1 MGMRLFP
8 RELHP
13 MEYLPSLEQ
22 LKPNTQSP
30 ATENADFKPQWSAW
44 SRCESSFS
52 LLLVPHKPGVYA
64 LAEEVIDSGAYGR
77 RMLAMFAV
85 TASDDLAR
93 SISQLFM
100 PSHPLCARMAQC
112 RCFVRYAEVADPAVR
127 QETAQALERWLLQ
140 ASDRAAEMA
149 PQSLQPVEVKEAKE
163 AKLPEPA
170 YFVAPQRAFLH
181 SDFADCDPGDCTG
194 AERRNERAARAVRE
208 MGAPAFPAGF

>member
-1 MGMRLFP
+1 
-8 RELHP
+8 
-13 MEYLPSLEQ
+13 MEHLPSLEQ
-22 LKPNTQSP
+22 LTRSAQSLSSD
-30 ATENADFKPQWSAW
+30 NADEKPQWSAW

-52 LLLVPHKPGVYA
+52 LLLVPHRPGVYA
-64 LAEEVIDSGAYGR
+64 LAEEVVDSGAHGR

-112 RCFVRYAEVADPAVR
+112 RCFVRYAEISDPAAR

-140 ASDRAAEMA
+140 ANDRAAEMA
-149 PQSLQPVEVKEAKE
+149 PPSLQPPPVVAEAKE
-163 AKLPEPA
+163 ARLQEPA
-170 YFVAPQRAFLH
+170 YFVAPQKAFMH
-181 SDFADCDPGDCTG
+181 ADFADCDPGDCTG
-194 AERRNERAARAVRE
+194 DEGRNERAVRAVRE

>member
-1 MGMRLFP
+1 
-8 RELHP
+8 
-13 MEYLPSLEQ
+13 MEHLPTLDQ
-22 LKPNTQSP
+22 LKPNAQSP
-30 ATENADFKPQWSAW
+30 ISDNTDFKPQWSAW

-64 LAEEVIDSGAYGR
+64 LAEEVIDAGAYGR

-100 PSHPLCARMAQC
+100 PSHPLSERMAQC
-112 RCFVRYAEVADPAVR
+112 RCFVRYAEIADPVVR

-140 ASDRAAEMA
+140 ASDRAAELA
-149 PQSLQPVEVKEAKE
+149 PQALQPVEIKEVKEVKE
-163 AKLPEPA
+163 TKLPEPA

-194 AERRNERAARAVRE
+194 DERRNERAARAVRE

>member
-1 MGMRLFP
+1 MEHFP
-8 RELHP
+8 P
-13 MEYLPSLEQ
+13 LEQ
-22 LKPNTQSP
+22 LKPNAQSL
-30 ATENADFKPQWSAW
+30 TADKGDDKPQWSAW

-64 LAEEVIDSGAYGR
+64 LAEEVMDSGAHGR

-112 RCFVRYAEVADPAVR
+112 RCFVRYAEISDPAAR

-140 ASDRAAEMA
+140 ASDRAAELA
-149 PQSLQPVEVKEAKE
+149 PPSLQPVGLKEVRE

-194 AERRNERAARAVRE
+194 DERRNERAAKAVRE

>member
-1 MGMRLFP
+1 
-8 RELHP
+8 
-13 MEYLPSLEQ
+13 MEHLPSLE
-22 LKPNTQSP
+22 LKPNAQSL
-30 ATENADFKPQWSAW
+30 AIDKVDEKPQWSAW

-52 LLLVPHKPGVYA
+52 LLLVPHRPGVYA
-64 LAEEVIDSGAYGR
+64 LAEEVTDSAAHGR

-85 TASDDLAR
+85 TPSDDLAR

-100 PSHPLCARMAQC
+100 PSHPLSQRMAQC
-112 RCFVRYAEVADPAVR
+112 RCFVRYAEIADPAAR

-149 PQSLQPVEVKEAKE
+149 PPSLQPVEVKEAKE
-163 AKLPEPA
+163 VKLKEPA

-194 AERRNERAARAVRE
+194 GERRNERAVRAVRE
-208 MGAPAFPAGF
+208 MGAPSFPAGF

>member
-1 MGMRLFP
+1 MG
-8 RELHP
+8 H
-13 MEYLPSLEQ
+13 LPSLEQ
-22 LKPNTQSP
+22 LKPNAQSL
-30 ATENADFKPQWSAW
+30 ATDKSEDKLQWSAW

-52 LLLVPHKPGVYA
+52 LLLVPHRPGVYA
-64 LAEEVIDSGAYGR
+64 LAEEVVDSGAYGR

-112 RCFVRYAEVADPAVR
+112 RCFVRYAEIADPAMR

-149 PQSLQPVEVKEAKE
+149 PPSLQPPQVVPEAKE

-194 AERRNERAARAVRE
+194 DERRNERAARAVRE
-208 MGAPAFPAGF
+208 MGEPAFPAGF